1 MDVIRTALIDF
12 VKIEIRG
19 CNKGSLLINERLD
32 FKRKVSTSTGELDN
46 KEVAEFH
53 YLNLYVFDSGYIELS
68 GSIHKAYNSI
78 AGIQAPQPSKK
89 MKGFN
94 GNQFNYT
101 QLRFM
106 LIWLV
111 DLIRF
116 DPTKSKLRN
125 IEFGV
130 NVENSFNVPFILCNL
145 MRHNGK
151 PFRNPLPYYRQAEHY
166 QYKVKCYFKSNQY
179 RTPDNLLRFEL
190 QFKTMKKV
198 NSLGVFNVSDLF
210 DKNMLDELKSAL
222 IKAWGDVILYDYS
235 INERGVKSTDRK
247 WLVKYR
253 NCNFWNIEIPS
264 NRLDP
269 HKKRLK
275 RLSEDHSE
283 RIQDELRTAIEDTWT
298 GLNVHC
304 DTFNKLF
311 GKKCKNSP
319 FNYSMNAYTK
329 PIVIKR

>member
-1 MDVIRTALIDF
+1 MIDF
-12 VKIEIRG
+12 VKIEIEG
-19 CNKGSLLINERLD
+19 CKDWQLTDNGRLN
-32 FKRKVSTSTGELDN
+32 FIRKVSESTGELD
-46 KEVAEFH
+46 KARIAQIHGLE
-53 YLNLYVFDSGYIELS
+53 LYVHDSGYIQLT
-68 GSIHKAYNSI
+68 GSLHKAHNSI
-78 AGIQAPQPSKK
+78 ARIQSPQPSKK
-89 MKGFN
+89 MRGFN
-94 GNQFNYT
+94 GNQFSYT
-101 QLRFM
+101 QLRFV

-111 DLIRF
+111 DLIGF

-130 NVENSFNVPFILCNL
+130 NVENSFNIPMILCNL

-151 PFRNPLPYYRQAEHY
+151 PFRNPFQYYRQAEHY

-198 NSLGVFNVSDLF
+198 NKRGIITVSDLF
-210 DKNMLDELKSAL
+210 NINKLDDLKSAL
-222 IKAWGDVILYDYS
+222 IKSWGDVILCDYT
-235 INERGVKSTDRK
+235 INESELKSIDLK

-253 NCNFWNIEIPS
+253 NSNFWNIETPS

-269 HKKRLK
+269 HRKRLK
-275 RLSEDHSE
+275 RITEDHSQ
-283 RIQDELRTAIEDTWT
+283 RIQDELTTAIEDTWT

-304 DTFNKLF
+304 ETFIKLF

-329 PIVIKR
+329 RIQSSKP